1 MNRSKAQ
8 AFMRKVFKDDIGLG
22 GYGACKSKDVEA
34 WLGRI
39 SRRAVSG
46 SNIEEI
52 ADVNNGK
59 LPDCFTVAKLRE

>member
-1 MNRSKAQ
+1 MNRLKAQ
-8 AFMRKVFKDDIGLG
+8 AFMRKVFKDEIGLG

-46 SNIEEI
+46 SNIEEYMN
-52 ADVNNGK
+52 DGK